1 MYGLE
6 AITDAHGWQM
16 AALGVTIVFSSLI
29 VLSIVISQLHN
40 LLELWEKRKT
50 LLPAGTPSDAP
61 AAPRAVVHD
70 DAVLPHPPVCPT
82 EIAAVAAL
90 WDPLIQQLEAPFT
103 LQALYKA
110 AAAHRFPHP
119 HLTVNRLRDAGFLA
133 PAGDGRFT
141 WKHA

>member
-6 AITDAHGWQM
+6 AINDAHGWQM
-16 AALGVTIVFSSLI
+16 AALGVSIVFSSLI

-50 LLPAGTPSDAP
+50 LLPAGTAPDAD
-61 AAPRAVVHD
+61 AAPPTVAPD
-70 DAVLPHPPVCPT
+70 DDLLPHPPVCPT
-82 EIAAVAAL
+82 EIAAVATL
-90 WDPLIQQLEAPFT
+90 WDPLIQQLDAPFT

-110 AAAHRFPHP
+110 ADANRFPHP

>member
-40 LLELWEKRKT
+40 LLELWEKRKALLPEGTAPEPAPKPRTAAHDET
-50 LLPAGTPSDAP
+50 LLPHPS
-61 AAPRAVVHD
+61 
-70 DAVLPHPPVCPT
+70 VCPT
-82 EIAAVAAL
+82 EIAAVAAI